1 MAPLPRYS
9 GSGSGCQRQR
19 STHLHQALPLLP
31 EQRDEC
37 QAEGQAFATWQ
48 ALIGSKS
55 QGLRNML
62 AADHLQAGKQVTGQ
76 VSRQAAKHTA

>member
-1 MAPLPRYS
+1 LR
-9 GSGSGCQRQR
+9 
-19 STHLHQALPLLP
+19 QALPLLL

-48 ALIGSKS
+48 ALIGSKG

-62 AADHLQAGKQVTGQ
+62 AADHLQAG
-76 VSRQAAKHTA
+76 R